1 MHIPMEEQVE
11 QGVSPMLSVCG
22 VTTPN
27 VAHGRAALCQMLAAM
42 GSPSMQRVRA
52 VLAPDIYIR
61 LSVPLAG
68 WPGWLAEL
76 ASRLTGRPA
85 GRLAG

>member
-11 QGVSPMLSVCG
+11 QGGSPMLSVCG

-42 GSPSMQRVRA
+42 GS
-52 VLAPDIYIR
+52 L
-61 LSVPLAG
+61 
-68 WPGWLAEL
+68 
-76 ASRLTGRPA
+76 
-85 GRLAG
+85 

>member
-42 GSPSMQRVRA
+42 GSPSMQHGLVSQQALA
-52 VLAPDIYIR
+52 VMR
-61 LSVPLAG
+61 LIPQ
-68 WPGWLAEL
+68 
-76 ASRLTGRPA
+76 
-85 GRLAG
+85 